1 MVIRKVLYLHITSYY
16 PLDFRELKCHY
27 RSLWGLFLFFSP
39 KHTYAIVMFF
49 FYIYFA
55 CLEGLAVQWY
65 RFALKFQLQNCIY
78 LSGGSV
84 MAPLYTNVKK
94 KIAVP
99 NSHLVLKGIFTIVP
113 YTINTNIT
121 LM

>member
-1 MVIRKVLYLHITSYY
+1 M
-16 PLDFRELKCHY
+16 PL
-27 RSLWGLFLFFSP
+27 P
-39 KHTYAIVMFF
+39 KFVGFISFF
-49 FYIYFA
+49 FPKAHLCHSNVFFFFIYFA